1 MADFEITPVDP
12 PLTPGVTN
20 DYNTGWIYRAINPQ
34 LVYAKLG
41 IAPYLGCYDT
51 GYLCG
56 NAHGKI
62 NRASIHKPIRYATMQ
77 DLTDAQFA
85 GTMNDHGNGI
95 YYGLRCAFHQGN
107 GDGTQ
112 DTSRGWE
119 GLHECDWSY
128 LPPIPW
134 THYCRLSDFDKYNAK
149 AVFNPDGRIGGTKTG
164 ETLIQYY
171 DQLSNI
177 DVDISVMTNSA
188 GNFMISQDSVKLGST
203 GPTVPTNVGV
213 NLQEVANVTDI
224 GTYYPCILLTFF
236 DGQSGSFIR
245 ALAERNALMESK
257 KYQPLRNE
265 SGAWAAAYVAEV
277 AHDVATDIVK
287 GGLNIYKQC
296 KARATVFLV
305 NKIRPVGLQ
314 GWTQWTSVGE
324 GDMPPGDASKIYTVP
339 NAANVIIDFRRMYAQ
354 GLKFLSASTR
364 VTTRQD
370 VLNGTA
376 TKSGVIM
383 VRVLPTW
390 VKEEPDNMPD
400 RTFNYTF
407 TVNLSQSLD
416 GAQTPVGAGQYTIS
430 GKWAYPD
437 EITGIVITPW
447 MQIDIETDVF
457 ELIAPGTHSTTFQI
471 YWTVKSDKTGDKILN
486 SGTDSVTHTY
496 S

>member
-224 GTYYPCILLTFF
+224 GTYYPWIIFNC
-236 DGQSGSFIR
+236 S
-245 ALAERNALMESK
+245 N
-257 KYQPLRNE
+257 Y
-265 SGAWAAAYVAEV
+265 
-277 AHDVATDIVK
+277 
-287 GGLNIYKQC
+287 LNI
-296 KARATVFLV
+296 R
-305 NKIRPVGLQ
+305 
-314 GWTQWTSVGE
+314 
-324 GDMPPGDASKIYTVP
+324 
-339 NAANVIIDFRRMYAQ
+339 
-354 GLKFLSASTR
+354 
-364 VTTRQD
+364 
-370 VLNGTA
+370 
-376 TKSGVIM
+376 
-383 VRVLPTW
+383 
-390 VKEEPDNMPD
+390 
-400 RTFNYTF
+400 
-407 TVNLSQSLD
+407 
-416 GAQTPVGAGQYTIS
+416 
-430 GKWAYPD
+430 
-437 EITGIVITPW
+437 
-447 MQIDIETDVF
+447 
-457 ELIAPGTHSTTFQI
+457 
-471 YWTVKSDKTGDKILN
+471 
-486 SGTDSVTHTY
+486 
-496 S
+496 